1 MSKQQ
6 VQWWRRWL
14 SVGGKWTLPVLVGVG
29 VAGLAER
36 SLAHGVV
43 MQYNTTQAISIQAK
57 YDSGE
62 PFANAQVIVYAPD
75 SDTPWTKGTT
85 DNNGMFTFTPDQSKP
100 GTWQVKVRSAGHGDV
115 ANIPVGETTIS
126 ETQNLAAVS
135 SNAGYTPLQ
144 KGVMAAAVIWGC
156 VGTALFFLRRKA

>member
-6 VQWWRRWL
+6 IQWRRRWL
-14 SVGGKWTLPVLVGVG
+14 SLGGRWALPGLLG
-29 VAGLAER
+29 VAIMGLAER

-43 MQYNTTQAISIQAK
+43 MQYQTTQAVSVQAK

-62 PFANAQVIVYAPD
+62 PFANAQVTVYAPD
-75 SDTPWTKGTT
+75 SDQPWSKGTT
-85 DNNGMFTFTPDQSKP
+85 DNNGVFTFTPDDLKP

-115 ANIPVGETTIS
+115 ANIPVSSG
-126 ETQNLAAVS
+126 TQKLATVS
-135 SNAGYTPLQ
+135 GGNGYTPLQ
-144 KGVMAAAVIWGC
+144 KGVMAASVIWGC